1 MQNNLRDLVDRYFQ
15 DIVVTSD
22 TGDTSTVQNNKSNTT
37 LNNNI
42 QNITASCS
50 ETDSNENSSTLTYP
64 TTQKNGI

>member
-37 LNNNI
+37 FNSNI
-42 QNITASCS
+42 QNITANCS
-50 ETDSNENSSTLTYP
+50 ETDSNENSSTLIYP
-64 TTQKNGI
+64 TTQENGI